1 MDKAEQNLVDPTHK
15 KNFDFIDS
23 IRCISMMCIVFE
35 HSAHVGIYLFKGLT
49 INNLFYMSLIQ
60 LAKPG
65 TIAFFLLA
73 GFLIGSKFKDYTPI
87 EYFKRRLSNT
97 FVPWIIW
104 SLFFVLTMSWKMWVI
119 SHKET
124 DFNFLDLI
132 LKSFE
137 DVYLFS
143 SYWFI
148 INFLICI
155 GTLLIFRKYLYSTW
169 LGVVLLAFTLT
180 YSVNI
185 YYEWFP
191 PMHTYAMFGFIFFLW
206 LGAQMNRY
214 WDKIQEFI
222 NRISYSLL
230 SFLFILTL
238 ALSIFEVTVLYK
250 MKSTDPYNTL
260 RFSNI
265 LYSLV
270 AFVILLK
277 IKEFSF
283 TKYFKPRET
292 TFGIY
297 LVHYILVYNLL
308 AEILRP
314 FHFTPIQDLSVV
326 GILMI
331 SLLRFIVIYSLTF
344 AIVSAINKTKLK
356 WIIGR

>member
-1 MDKAEQNLVDPTHK
+1 MQQTEQSLVDPTPK

-35 HSAHVGIYLFKGLT
+35 HSAHVGVYIFKGLT
-49 INNLFYMSLIQ
+49 LNNLFYMSLIQ

-73 GFLIGSKFKDYTPI
+73 GFLIGSKFKDYTPTA
-87 EYFKRRLSNT
+87 YFKRRLSNT
-97 FVPWIIW
+97 FIPWAIW
-104 SLFFVLTMSWKMWVI
+104 SLFFVLTMSWKMWI
-119 SHKET
+119 INHKEP
-124 DFNFLDLI
+124 DFKVLDII

-155 GTLLIFRKYLYSTW
+155 GTLLIFRKYLYSIW
-169 LGVVLLAFTLT
+169 LGIVLLIFTLI

-191 PMHTYAMFGFIFFLW
+191 PMHTYAMFGFVFFLW
-206 LGAQMNRY
+206 LGAQMNRH
-214 WDKIQEFI
+214 WEKVQEFI
-222 NRISYSLL
+222 SKISYWLL
-230 SFLFILTL
+230 SILFIVTL

-250 MKSTDPYNTL
+250 MESTDPYNTL
-260 RFSNI
+260 RLTNI
-265 LYSLV
+265 VYSLV

-277 IKEFSF
+277 IRNFNF
-283 TKYFKPRET
+283 TKYFKSRET

-297 LVHYILVYNLL
+297 LIHYILVFNLL
-308 AEILRP
+308 AEILHP
-314 FHFTPIQDLSVV
+314 FHFPPLKDLSMV
-326 GILMI
+326 GILAL
-331 SLLRFIVIYSLTF
+331 SLFRFIIIYSLTF
-344 AIVSAINKTKLK
+344 AIVTAIGKSKLK

>member
-1 MDKAEQNLVDPTHK
+1 MLKAERNLVDPTDK

-35 HSAHVGIYLFKGLT
+35 HSAHVGIYVFNGLSL
-49 INNLFYMSLIQ
+49 NNLFYMSLIQ
-60 LAKPG
+60 FAKPG

-73 GFLIGSKFKDYTPI
+73 GFLIGSKFKDYTPT

-97 FVPWIIW
+97 FIPWIIW
-104 SLFFVLTMSWKMWVI
+104 SLFFVLTMSWKMWII
-119 SHKET
+119 SHKEP
-124 DFNFLDLI
+124 DFSFLDI
-132 LKSFE
+132 ISKSFE
-137 DVYLFS
+137 DVYLYS

-155 GTLLIFRKYLYSTW
+155 GTLLIFRKYLYSGW
-169 LGVVLLAFTLT
+169 LGGVLFMFTIT
-180 YSVNI
+180 YSINI

-191 PMHTYAMFGFIFFLW
+191 PMHTYAMFGFVFFLW

-214 WDKIQEFI
+214 WVKIQEFI
-222 NRISYSLL
+222 DKISYWPL
-230 SFLFILTL
+230 SFLFIITFI
-238 ALSIFEVTVLYK
+238 LSIVEVTVLYK
-250 MKSTDPYNTL
+250 MQSTDPYNTL
-260 RFSNI
+260 RLTNI

-270 AFVILLK
+270 AFAILLK
-277 IKEFSF
+277 IKNFSF
-283 TKYFKPRET
+283 TKYFKSRET

-314 FHFTPIQDLSVV
+314 FHFSPIKDLSII
-326 GILMI
+326 GILTL
-331 SLLRFIVIYSLTF
+331 SLFRFIVIYSLTF
-344 AIVSAINKTKLK
+344 AIVSALNKTKLK